1 VHARAADGNEEL
13 RMPVYSYVA
22 MEDDRSLRKGTITAD
37 TPRLARDALRARGL
51 RVRRVNSVS
60 SASKR
65 EAPPG
70 LATDPATDD
79 NHPHRTARAKSR
91 YAAKCVS
98 FVRELAT
105 LLGVGTPLLEAIDA
119 IAEQHAG
126 RFHAVLLMLR
136 DRVAAGATLAGAMRE
151 HPDVFDEMCVSITEV
166 GETAGNLEGVLERL
180 AEFKERSQILK
191 DRVGTALLYP
201 LIVFCM
207 AISVSVF
214 LMTFVVPKLLAG
226 LVAAKRQVPLVTRIV
241 KGASDALVNRWWL
254 ILIVVAALAALTAAV
269 LRSAAGRRRWHR
281 LQLRIPIVGDMI
293 RKQAIVRMSVIISTL
308 MRSGMVFARAV
319 EIARRATRNQ
329 VFRDAL
335 QACAI
340 AVERGQDIAPALND
354 TGAFP
359 RVVVQIFAVGQHSGR
374 LEEMLDRLA
383 ADYDRQ
389 LATTAQRLTAVLEP
403 VLILLLV
410 ILVGFIAFAT
420 VLPMLEAA
428 NVL

>member
-1 VHARAADGNEEL
+1 MNTVSCASRHEEPATGSAAAAGRAT
-13 RMPVYSYVA
+13 
-22 MEDDRSLRKGTITAD
+22 EDDR
-37 TPRLARDALRARGL
+37 PRHTSR
-51 RVRRVNSVS
+51 
-60 SASKR
+60 
-65 EAPPG
+65 P
-70 LATDPATDD
+70 
-79 NHPHRTARAKSR
+79 KSR
-91 YAAKCVS
+91 HAARTVS

-105 LLGVGTPLLEAIDA
+105 LLTVGAPLLDAIDA
-119 IAEQHAG
+119 IAEQRSG
-126 RFHAVLLMLR
+126 RFRAVLLMLR
-136 DRVAAGATLAGAMRE
+136 DRIAAGATLAGAMRE

-166 GETAGNLEGVLERL
+166 GETAGNLESALERL

-207 AISVSVF
+207 ALSVSLF

-226 LVAAKRQVPLVTRIV
+226 LVEAKREIPLVTRIV
-241 KGASDALVNRWWL
+241 KGVSDALVNQWWL
-254 ILIVVAALAALTAAV
+254 ILLAGAGLVALLGALLNSPT
-269 LRSAAGRRRWHR
+269 GRRRWHR

-293 RKQAIVRMSVIISTL
+293 RKQAIIRMSVIVSTL

-319 EIARRATRNQ
+319 HIARRATRNQ

-335 QACAI
+335 RACET
-340 AVERGQDIAPALND
+340 AVERGQDIAAALSD

-383 ADYDRQ
+383 TDYDRQ
-389 LATTAQRLTAVLEP
+389 LATTSQRLTAILEP

-428 NVL
+428 NAL